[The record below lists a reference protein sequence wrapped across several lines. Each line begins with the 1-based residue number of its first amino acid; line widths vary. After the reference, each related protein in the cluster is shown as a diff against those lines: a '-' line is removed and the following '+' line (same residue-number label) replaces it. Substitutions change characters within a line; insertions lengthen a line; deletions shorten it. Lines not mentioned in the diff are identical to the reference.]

1 MTRPTRPAAMP
12 VAMVALLM
20 VVQPVAAGTGGSQ
33 VASQRPAVQPQP
45 DGVLHTLRQIP
56 EACVRL
62 QGQFTG
68 QAQQPYALQ
77 VVETSLTCPRRAV
90 FTGVSA
96 QAPGEPGW
104 QPVEQLRVPSARC
117 PGMVRVLDLW
127 QLPGQVRRLPV
138 DGQGRERVY
147 LEQARATPAADSR
160 ALLPQW
166 RASWQVQG
174 QCARS

>member
-1 MTRPTRPAAMP
+1 MTRLTRPAALP

-20 VVQPVAAGTGGSQ
+20 AVQPVAAAAAGTQ
-33 VASQRPAVQPQP
+33 ATNQRPAVLPQP
-45 DGVLHTLRQIP
+45 DGVLHTLCQIP

-77 VVETSLTCPRRAV
+77 VVPTTASCPRRAV
-90 FTGVSA
+90 FAGVSA
-96 QAPGEPGW
+96 QAPAAPGW

-117 PGMVRVLDLW
+117 PGMVLVLQLW
-127 QLPGQVRRLPV
+127 QLPGQARRLPA
-138 DGQGRERVY
+138 DAQGRERVY
-147 LEQARATPAADSR
+147 LEQVRATPAADSR

-174 QCARS
+174 QCARG

>member
-1 MTRPTRPAAMP
+1 MP
-12 VAMVALLM
+12 VAMVAMLM
-20 VVQPVAAGTGGSQ
+20 TSLPAAAVAVGSQ
-33 VASQRPAVQPQP
+33 TASPRPVVQPQP

-77 VVETSLTCPRRAV
+77 VVPTTTSCPRRAV
-90 FTGVSA
+90 FAGASA
-96 QAPGEPGW
+96 QAPAEPGW
-104 QPVEQLRVPSARC
+104 QPVEQLRVPSAGC
-117 PGMVRVLDLW
+117 PGMVLVLQLW
-127 QLPGQVRRLPV
+127 QLPGQVRRLPA

-147 LEQARATPAADSR
+147 LEQVRATPAADSR

-174 QCARS
+174 QCARG

>member
-1 MTRPTRPAAMP
+1 MTRLTRPASLP

-20 VVQPVAAGTGGSQ
+20 AVQPVAAAAAGTQ
-33 VASQRPAVQPQP
+33 AANPRPAVQPQP
-45 DGVLHTLRQIP
+45 DGGLHTLRQIP

-68 QAQQPYALQ
+68 LAQQPYALQ
-77 VVETSLTCPRRAV
+77 VVPTSASCPRRAV
-90 FTGVSA
+90 FAGVST
-96 QAPGEPGW
+96 QAPAVPGW

-117 PGMVRVLDLW
+117 PGMVLVLQLW
-127 QLPGQVRRLPV
+127 QLPGQVRRLPA
-138 DGQGRERVY
+138 DAQGRERVY
-147 LEQARATPAADSR
+147 LEQVRATPAADSR

-174 QCARS
+174 QCARG